1 MIFGSDYLTV
11 LNPDFVTDLVK
22 EYLLYAPN
30 DPVQQGQAVPPGKC
44 TYFCTLY
51 NVSSFMN
58 INLALKQVLM
68 ILETVTRACPGLRD
82 ALFLVSKARYL
93 SGDTKAALSTLQHI
107 VDNLDPTMA
116 EAHLL
121 MAQVSLEG

>member
-1 MIFGSDYLTV
+1 M
-11 LNPDFVTDLVK
+11 
-22 EYLLYAPN
+22 
-30 DPVQQGQAVPPGKC
+30 
-44 TYFCTLY
+44 
-51 NVSSFMN
+51 
-58 INLALKQVLM
+58 KQVLL

-93 SGDTKAALSTLQHI
+93 SGDIKAAISTLQHV

-121 MAQVSLEG
+121 MAQVISKHHHPHFELYMWIEMIFNDFD

>member
-1 MIFGSDYLTV
+1 
-11 LNPDFVTDLVK
+11 
-22 EYLLYAPN
+22 
-30 DPVQQGQAVPPGKC
+30 
-44 TYFCTLY
+44 
-51 NVSSFMN
+51 
-58 INLALKQVLM
+58 M

-93 SGDTKAALSTLQHI
+93 SGDIKAAISTLQHV

-121 MAQVSLEG
+121 MAQIQVHQGHFLNAQQSLEVTQ

>member
-1 MIFGSDYLTV
+1 
-11 LNPDFVTDLVK
+11 
-22 EYLLYAPN
+22 
-30 DPVQQGQAVPPGKC
+30 
-44 TYFCTLY
+44 
-51 NVSSFMN
+51 
-58 INLALKQVLM
+58 M

-121 MAQVSLEG
+121 MAQVVFLYQIVEKKMMKNTFILLF

>member
-30 DPVQQGQAVPPGKC
+30 EPVQQGQATPA
-44 TYFCTLY
+44 
-51 NVSSFMN
+51 
-58 INLALKQVLM
+58 ALKQVLM

-93 SGDTKAALSTLQHI
+93 SGDIKAAISTLQHV

-121 MAQVSLEG
+121 MAQVDK